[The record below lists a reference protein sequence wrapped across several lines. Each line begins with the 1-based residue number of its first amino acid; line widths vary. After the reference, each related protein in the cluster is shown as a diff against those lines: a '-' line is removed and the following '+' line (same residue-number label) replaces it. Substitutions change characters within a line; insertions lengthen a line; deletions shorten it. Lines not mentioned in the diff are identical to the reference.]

1 MALPGFARCRTI
13 ARATSTPADYG
24 VSVLSVQRPAEIVN
38 YRSMGTTPAILGAA
52 LAVGAMVALGL
63 TLVASVRRRQRDL
76 ALLRTLGFTRHQLA
90 VTVGWQASIAIGIG
104 TILGIP
110 LGIVVGRA
118 LWDLFAHEIS
128 VVPAPSVPVGIVL
141 LIAVGAIVL
150 GNVVA
155 ALPERMAARTSTAL
169 LLRAE

>member
-1 MALPGFARCRTI
+1 M
-13 ARATSTPADYG
+13 
-24 VSVLSVQRPAEIVN
+24 LSVQRPAVIVN

-52 LAVGAMVALGL
+52 LAAGAVIALGL

-76 ALLRTLGFTRHQLA
+76 ALLRTLGFTRRQLA
-90 VTVGWQASIAIGIG
+90 VTVAWQASIAIGIG

-110 LGIVVGRA
+110 LGIVVGRS

-128 VVPAPSVPVGIVL
+128 VVPSPSVPVTIVV
-141 LIAVGAIVL
+141 LIAIGAVAL